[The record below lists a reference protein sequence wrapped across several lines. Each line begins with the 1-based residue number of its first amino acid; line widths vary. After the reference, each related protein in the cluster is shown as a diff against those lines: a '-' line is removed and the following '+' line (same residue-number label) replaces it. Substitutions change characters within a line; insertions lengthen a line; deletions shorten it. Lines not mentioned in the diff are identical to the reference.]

1 MNTLQTRLELQGA
14 VQQWVDSFMAQHNIS
29 PAMMDDALSKALLN
43 IKELVIQ
50 EYLIAAQMASSNILN
65 CGSDGIFQSTRRCRG
80 GTRWAG

>member
-14 VQQWVDSFMAQHNIS
+14 VQQWIDSFMQEYNVS

-50 EYLIAAQMASSNILN
+50 EYLIAAQMASSNQQEDVEEVPDEQDN
-65 CGSDGIFQSTRRCRG
+65 TNTAER
-80 GTRWAG
+80 

>member
-1 MNTLQTRLELQGA
+1 MNTLQTRLELQGV

-50 EYLIAAQMASSNILN
+50 EYLIAAQMASSNQQEDVEEVPDEQDNANIPE
-65 CGSDGIFQSTRRCRG
+65 R
-80 GTRWAG
+80 

>member
-50 EYLIAAQMASSNILN
+50 EYLIAAQMASSNQQEDVEEVPDEQDNTDI
-65 CGSDGIFQSTRRCRG
+65 SER
-80 GTRWAG
+80 

>member
-50 EYLIAAQMASSNILN
+50 EYLIAAQMASSNQETREELEDERIN
-65 CGSDGIFQSTRRCRG
+65 DSDYEDSV
-80 GTRWAG
+80 

>member
-14 VQQWVDSFMAQHNIS
+14 VQQWIDSFMAQHNIS

-50 EYLIAAQMASSNILN
+50 EYLIAAQMASSNQQEDVKEVPDEQEYIEN
-65 CGSDGIFQSTRRCRG
+65 SI
-80 GTRWAG
+80 

>member
-14 VQQWVDSFMAQHNIS
+14 VQQWIDSFMQEYNVS

-50 EYLIAAQMASSNILN
+50 EYLIAAQMASSNQQEDVEEVPDEQDNTDI
-65 CGSDGIFQSTRRCRG
+65 SER
-80 GTRWAG
+80 

>member
-14 VQQWVDSFMAQHNIS
+14 VQQWIDSFMQEYNVS

-50 EYLIAAQMASSNILN
+50 EYLIAAQMASSNQQEDVEEVPDEQEYITD
-65 CGSDGIFQSTRRCRG
+65 SV
-80 GTRWAG
+80 

>member
-50 EYLIAAQMASSNILN
+50 EYLIAAQMASSNQQEDVEEVPDEQDNTNI
-65 CGSDGIFQSTRRCRG
+65 SER
-80 GTRWAG
+80 

>member
-1 MNTLQTRLELQGA
+1 MNTLQTRLELQGV

-50 EYLIAAQMASSNILN
+50 EYLIAAQMASSNQQEDVEEVPDEQDNTDI
-65 CGSDGIFQSTRRCRG
+65 SER
-80 GTRWAG
+80 